1 MSDSAKGTI
10 SGFIFQFEKA
20 LLMLSN
26 LKALTDEVSLELS
39 DDVAVSDDTSIII
52 AIQAKHSISTSKYA
66 FQDTSY
72 DLWRTLQIWVEKFD
86 KNIFNKNTKFICC
99 SNNDVDDCSLLRSFT
114 TKQLDEVFLLIQ
126 KIRDKQNEKLKI
138 KKELDE
144 NSGKSIEK
152 VLKIINSLL
161 RKKETLAIVISNI
174 EIQIEQNIKEQFLN
188 NLHLDS
194 DKYTLDQRDKIY
206 HEFYGWIFERSKAKW
221 CNALD
226 AKFSKKEFNDKF
238 FHVFQNPSITNL
250 VFRTKR
256 ELDSTNLVTKDLI
269 EDLQGELFI
278 KQIEDI
284 DRRSAAKQRIIKDS
298 IHNFIYYDVELAHIV
313 KQGNYTEPDFN
324 EFSDQCMDNWRE
336 HFDGIVVK
344 DPSYYSDEKINSLA
358 VQVFDSTM
366 KDTSIE
372 FKNNIKFN
380 PSNQY
385 FKKGCLL
392 MLSNIPEVGWH
403 PEWEIKYLNEAK

>member
-39 DDVAVSDDTSIII
+39 DDVAVSDETSIII

-86 KNIFNKNTKFICC
+86 KDIFNKNTKFICC
-99 SNNDVDDCSLLRSFT
+99 SNNEVDDSSLLRSFK
-114 TKQLDEVFLLIQ
+114 TKPLDEVFLLIQ
-126 KIRDKQNEKLKI
+126 KIRDKQDEKLKI
-138 KKELDE
+138 KKELDD

-152 VLKIINSLL
+152 VLKIINALL
-161 RKKETLAIVISNI
+161 RKKKTLAIVISNI

-194 DKYTLDQRDKIY
+194 DKYTLDQRGKIY

-256 ELDSTNLVTKDLI
+256 ELDSTNLVTEDLI

-298 IHNFIYYDVELAHIV
+298 IHNFIYYDVELAHII

-344 DPSYYSDEKINSLA
+344 DPSCYSDEKINSLA
-358 VQVFDSTM
+358 VHVFDSTM

-372 FKNNIKFN
+372 FKDNIKFN

-403 PEWEIKYLNEAK
+403 PEWEIKYLNEAE